1 MHRPPIAFAPLPLT
15 GGGFCHSFSVSGFR
29 VWGIVYIYIYI
40 CICRVWGFGYR
51 VYGSWFLSAILLLVA
66 LLLGVL
72 LQGWFSWFAGVVV
85 VVLFACLLACL
96 LVCFCVRVL
105 V

>member
-1 MHRPPIAFAPLPLT
+1 M
-15 GGGFCHSFSVSGFR
+15 GYS
-29 VWGIVYIYIYI
+29 VYIYV
-40 CICRVWGFGYR
+40 CRVWGFGYR

-85 VVLFACLLACL
+85 VVLFACLLACVFL
-96 LVCFCVRVL
+96 CSCACVIF
-105 V
+105 